1 MSYETHILVPLSFYN
16 ENVSTRY
23 EIEDKIKECQEGKET
38 AIKALYKLAY
48 MTDPSKFMDKDY
60 EGSPEEW
67 IDERAD
73 AIIQDIST
81 AAIDLYKYKL
91 LLEMWDE
98 YHMNVDGQEK
108 TITLPKELR
117 DKKPIWQHAYGE
129 GDWIDDPVYPDGTP
143 VDPNDY

>member
-1 MSYETHILVPLSFYN
+1 MGYEVHVLAPLSFYN
-16 ENVSTRY
+16 EDLRTKYQV
-23 EIEDKIKECQEGKET
+23 QEKLNESEEGRNQ

-48 MTDPSKFMDKDY
+48 MTDPRKFMDKDY

-67 IDERAD
+67 IDERVE
-73 AIIQDIST
+73 AIIHDINVASVD
-81 AAIDLYKYKL
+81 IYKYKL

-98 YHMNVDGQEK
+98 YHVTVDGEEK

-129 GDWIDDPVYPDGTP
+129 GDWIDPVYPDGTP
-143 VDPNDY
+143 VAEEDY